1 MMKILNLIILLLL
14 SNSVLSQKKNKKNI
28 YPHSTSAEQRLIGYN
43 DRLNLNSKSI
53 VKNISFRNIG
63 PTVMSGRVVDL
74 DINPDDPSHFY
85 VAYASGGLW
94 ETKNHGNSFVSLFDN
109 QMVMTIGD
117 IKVDWQNDI
126 IYVGSGENNS
136 SRSSYSGNG
145 IYKSVDNG
153 KSWDNIGL
161 QESHHIGRI
170 IIHPQNP
177 DIIWVASLGHLY
189 SSSNE
194 RGIYK
199 SLDGGL
205 TWTNKLYV
213 NDYTGAIDLV
223 IDENNPE
230 ILYASMWEKDRKA
243 WNFDGSGDWFW
254 NL

>member
-1 MMKILNLIILLLL
+1 
-14 SNSVLSQKKNKKNI
+14 
-28 YPHSTSAEQRLIGYN
+28 
-43 DRLNLNSKSI
+43 
-53 VKNISFRNIG
+53 
-63 PTVMSGRVVDL
+63 MSGRVVDL

-177 DIIWVASLGHLY
+177 DIIWVASLG
-189 SSSNE
+189 
-194 RGIYK
+194 IYIPQVTK
-199 SLDGGL
+199 EGL
-205 TWTNKLYV
+205 
-213 NDYTGAIDLV
+213 
-223 IDENNPE
+223 
-230 ILYASMWEKDRKA
+230 
-243 WNFDGSGDWFW
+243 
-254 NL
+254 

>member
-28 YPHSTSAEQRLIGYN
+28 YPHSTSAEQRLKGYN

-145 IYKSVDNG
+145 IYKSQDNG
-153 KSWDNIGL
+153 KNWVNIG
-161 QESHHIGRI
+161 S
-170 IIHPQNP
+170 
-177 DIIWVASLGHLY
+177 VSYTHLTLPTIC
-189 SSSNE
+189 S
-194 RGIYK
+194 
-199 SLDGGL
+199 
-205 TWTNKLYV
+205 V
-213 NDYTGAIDLV
+213 
-223 IDENNPE
+223 
-230 ILYASMWEKDRKA
+230 
-243 WNFDGSGDWFW
+243 
-254 NL
+254 

>member
-1 MMKILNLIILLLL
+1 
-14 SNSVLSQKKNKKNI
+14 
-28 YPHSTSAEQRLIGYN
+28 
-43 DRLNLNSKSI
+43 
-53 VKNISFRNIG
+53 
-63 PTVMSGRVVDL
+63 MSGRVVDL

-145 IYKSVDNG
+145 IYKSLDNG

-194 RGIYK
+194 RGYI
-199 SLDGGL
+199 SL
-205 TWTNKLYV
+205 
-213 NDYTGAIDLV
+213 
-223 IDENNPE
+223 
-230 ILYASMWEKDRKA
+230 
-243 WNFDGSGDWFW
+243 
-254 NL
+254 